1 LIDEVKTERIEQ
13 WKIKLSDKA
22 KSLPTKPGCYLMKNS
37 SSEIIY
43 VGKAKSLRN
52 RVSSYF
58 SNAQKNGKT
67 EILISHI
74 REFDFVLT
82 QTDAEAFVL
91 ENTLIKKHIPKYNI
105 RLKDDK
111 SYPYVVI
118 DHNEKFPRIQYKR
131 KLKKKKRIEIFGP
144 FVHGSNISEVIRIV
158 TKAFKLRDCSLR
170 EFKSRKEPCL
180 LFQMKQCD
188 APCVNKISFENYEV
202 EMNCALDVFRGKG
215 RKSLRALEKRML
227 LYAEKEDFE
236 QAAMVRDYIETLNS
250 FISFSKQENAQ
261 MHTGQKNVDLVSYH
275 QGDIEIDLS
284 IYIIRN
290 GIMLGHKNFHFPNQY
305 IGESLEE
312 EICAYLFQYYTESFD
327 TYPEHLILPF
337 KDSVFK
343 TMKDAMENL
352 EQAILV
358 KSPGK
363 RFKSLMDL
371 ATSQA
376 FESQR
381 VRLSNQESIYVGLN
395 KLKDLLKLKERPIV
409 LECYDIAIWQGASP
423 AASQIVFIEGK
434 AEKTRYRH
442 YKMQELPEGNNDF
455 AMMSEL
461 ISRRIKHGALPD
473 VFIVDGGKGQ
483 ISSFQAVLEEQEVEI
498 PVVGIAKSKSG
509 KNQNFS
515 DKDVY
520 KSEER
525 LFIPG
530 RVNPYYLRKN
540 MSLYRI
546 IVQMR
551 DEAHRFSRRL
561 HHKNEKSRTFHSWL
575 DEVAG
580 IGQKTK
586 QKVLSKSDLTLDE
599 LAELSEVELMNK
611 FSINQKIAKNIKKY
625 LEDRS

>member
-22 KSLPTKPGCYLMKNS
+22 KILPAKPGCYLMKNS
-37 SSEIIY
+37 AGEIIY
-43 VGKAKSLRN
+43 VGKAKRLRN

-67 EILISHI
+67 EILVSHI

-111 SYPYVVI
+111 SYPYVIV
-118 DHNEKFPRIQYKR
+118 DHNENFPRIQYRR
-131 KLKKKKRIEIFGP
+131 KINRKKKVEIFGP

-170 EFKSRKEPCL
+170 EFNSRKDPCL

-188 APCVNKISFENYEV
+188 APCVNKISFENYV
-202 EMNCALDVFRGKG
+202 KEMNCALDLFRGKG
-215 RKSLRALEKRML
+215 KKSIKALEEKM
-227 LYAEKEDFE
+227 YIHAETEEFE
-236 QAAMVRDYIETLNS
+236 QAAMIRDYIETLNS
-250 FISFSKQENAQ
+250 FISFSKQENAE
-261 MHTGQKNVDLVSYH
+261 MHTGQKNMDLVSFH
-275 QGDIEIDLS
+275 QGDIEVDLS
-284 IYIIRN
+284 IYIVRN
-290 GIMLGHKNFHFPNQY
+290 GIMLGHKNFHFPNQFL
-305 IGESLEE
+305 GESLEE

-327 TYPEHLILPF
+327 VLPDHLILPF
-337 KDSVFK
+337 KDNVFK
-343 TMKDAMENL
+343 TMKDAMAKL
-352 EQAILV
+352 EQPVQV
-358 KSPGK
+358 KSPGQK
-363 RFKSLMDL
+363 LKSLMSL

-381 VRLSNQESIYVGLN
+381 VRLTNQESIYVGLN

-423 AASQIVFIEGK
+423 AASQVVFIEGK
-434 AEKTRYRH
+434 AEKKRYRH
-442 YKMQELPEGNNDF
+442 YKMKELPEGNNDF

-461 ISRRIKHGALPD
+461 ISRRIKHGTLPD

-483 ISSFQAVLEEQEVEI
+483 VSSFQAVLKDQNIDI
-498 PVVGIAKSKSG
+498 PVVGIAKSRLG
-509 KNQNFS
+509 KKQTFA
-515 DKDVY
+515 DKNVS

-530 RVNPYYLRKN
+530 RLNPYFLRKN
-540 MSLYRI
+540 MSLFRI

-561 HHKNEKSRTFHSWL
+561 HHKNEKSRTFYSWL
-575 DEVAG
+575 DEIKGVG
-580 IGQKTK
+580 IKTK
-586 QKVLSKSDLTLDE
+586 QKILKQSDLSLDE
-599 LAELSEVELMNK
+599 LSELSEIELMNK
-611 FSINQKIAKNIKKY
+611 FSINQTIANNIRKY
-625 LEDRS
+625 LEDRV

>member
-1 LIDEVKTERIEQ
+1 MTDEVKTERIEQ

-22 KSLPTKPGCYLMKNS
+22 KTLPSKPGCYLMKNS
-37 SSEIIY
+37 SGEIIY
-43 VGKAKSLRN
+43 VGKAKRLRN

-58 SNAQKNGKT
+58 SNTQKNGKT
-67 EILISHI
+67 EILVSHI

-91 ENTLIKKHIPKYNI
+91 ENTLIKRHIPKYNI

-111 SYPYVVI
+111 SYPYVMV
-118 DHNEKFPRIQYKR
+118 DHNEKYPRIQYRRKIKR
-131 KLKKKKRIEIFGP
+131 KKKVEVFGP

-170 EFKSRKEPCL
+170 EFNSRKEPCL
-180 LFQMKQCD
+180 LYQMKQCD
-188 APCVNKISFENYEV
+188 APCVHKISIEDYKNV
-202 EMNCALDVFRGKG
+202 MNCALDVFRGKG
-215 RKSLRALEKRML
+215 KKSIKALENRMFVS
-227 LYAEKEDFE
+227 AESEEFE
-236 QAAMVRDYIETLNS
+236 QAAMIRDYIETLSS
-250 FISFSKQENAQ
+250 FISFSKQENAEL
-261 MHTGQKNVDLVSYH
+261 HTGQKNIDLISFY
-275 QGDIEIDLS
+275 QGDVEVDLS

-290 GIMLGHKNFHFPNQY
+290 GIMLGHKNFHFPNQF

-312 EICAYLFQYYTESFD
+312 EICAYLYQYYTESFD
-327 TYPEHLILPF
+327 AFPDHLILPF
-337 KDSVFK
+337 KDNIFK
-343 TMKDAMENL
+343 IMKKAMSEL
-352 EQAILV
+352 EQPILV

-363 RFKSLMDL
+363 KLKSLMEL

-409 LECYDIAIWQGASP
+409 LECFDIAIWQGASP

-434 AEKTRYRH
+434 AENKLYRH
-442 YKMQELPEGNNDF
+442 YKMKELPEGNNDF

-461 ISRRIKHGALPD
+461 ITRRVKHGSLPD

-483 ISSFQAVLEEQEVEI
+483 ISSFQAVLKDQNINV

-509 KNQNFS
+509 KKQNFS
-515 DKDVY
+515 DKEVF

-530 RVNPYYLRKN
+530 RVNPYFLRKN
-540 MSLYRI
+540 MSLFRI
-546 IVQMR
+546 MVQMR

-575 DEVAG
+575 DDVVGVGE
-580 IGQKTK
+580 KTK
-586 QKVLSKSDLTLDE
+586 QKILKKSDLTLDE
-599 LAELSEVELMNK
+599 LTELSENELMNK
-611 FSINQKIAKNIKKY
+611 FCISQKISKNIKKY